1 MKKKM
6 ILGLCVMTL
15 LLSGCGVAK
24 LKNGEE
30 VVASLTGENITADD
44 LYNKIK
50 DKYAR
55 DILIDM
61 IDTTILDS
69 VYKTDDTMISTIK
82 QQVSYYKEQLGD
94 NFLSTIKTNLGLNS
108 EDELYNYLMLSYK
121 RNLATQDYVKKQLT
135 ESEINTYYENKTV
148 GDVYVSHILIKPE
161 TTSTMTD
168 DQIAAA
174 EKVAKEKAQSLIA
187 QLDKGA
193 DFATLA
199 KANSQDTGSAAN
211 GGVIG
216 WINKN
221 DATYSQYFRDGA
233 YELKKGK
240 YSSTPV
246 KSEYGYHII
255 IVTDTKAKPTLKDAT
270 DDIKTQLAA
279 EKTTADT
286 TLTYTALIALRTEHK
301 LNIQDS
307 TLKDEYNAYMKEL
320 TTKTTAQ

>member
-1 MKKKM
+1 MIILKKKM

-24 LKNGEE
+24 LKDGQE

-61 IDTTILDS
+61 IDKTILDKA
-69 VYKTDDTMISTIK
+69 YKTDDTMTSAVN

-94 NFLSTIKTNLGLNS
+94 SFLTTIKSNLGLNS
-108 EDELYNYLMLSYK
+108 EEELYNYLMLSYK

-135 ESEINTYYENKTV
+135 ANEISTYYENKTV
-148 GDVYVSHILIKPE
+148 GDVYVSHILIKAV

-168 DQIAAA
+168 DQVAAA
-174 EKVAKEKAQSLIA
+174 EATAKAKAQALIT

-199 KANSQDTGSAAN
+199 KANSEDTGSATN
-211 GGVIG
+211 GGIIG

-233 YELKKGK
+233 YTLKKGE
-240 YSSTPV
+240 YSATPV
-246 KSEYGYHII
+246 KSEYGII
-255 IVTDTKAKPTLKDAT
+255 L
-270 DDIKTQLAA
+270 
-279 EKTTADT
+279 
-286 TLTYTALIALRTEHK
+286 
-301 LNIQDS
+301 
-307 TLKDEYNAYMKEL
+307 
-320 TTKTTAQ
+320 